1 MKSYELKPTEE
12 NIYKT
17 IDEDIFNRNDV
28 LRNFYDILV
37 SQEDSEMIAL
47 DGKWG
52 SGKTFFIKQEII
64 LLKAMNPYIK
74 EDRDKLNI
82 VKSKIMRERN
92 LDPVKANMLPVYYD
106 AWQND
111 NDIDPIVSL
120 CCEIA
125 DQIGKQF
132 SPSAEFDKK
141 KALVAIADHFLNT
154 NIGEICDSVKVNE
167 YVEHL
172 LNRRR
177 LEDDVRDFFNGL
189 CDEKANRIII
199 FIDELDRC
207 KPSYAVR
214 LLEQIKHYMCDERIT
229 FILAVNTAQLQHTI
243 RHFYGSEFDACRYL
257 DRFFDLRTSL
267 PAVNMNRFY
276 ESIGV
281 YDSEMIDIVGK
292 ALINEYR
299 LDLREITRFMGAINQ
314 IKETVITRVG
324 LGSYDEVEGRKLINY
339 MIIPVVIVLHMT
351 DINAYNR
358 FIDGEDASPLIRMY
372 NAEPYNFIWFISHM
386 LNRDESLE
394 KDEGKKL
401 VTPEDVLKKV
411 YNAVFGKHAYSDKDV
426 IVLGSCRFRRS
437 SREYAM
443 TVAGMLFDRKT
454 VMRDTM

>member
-1 MKSYELKPTEE
+1 
-12 NIYKT
+12 
-17 IDEDIFNRNDV
+17 
-28 LRNFYDILV
+28 
-37 SQEDSEMIAL
+37 
-47 DGKWG
+47 
-52 SGKTFFIKQEII
+52 
-64 LLKAMNPYIK
+64 
-74 EDRDKLNI
+74 
-82 VKSKIMRERN
+82 
-92 LDPVKANMLPVYYD
+92 
-106 AWQND
+106 
-111 NDIDPIVSL
+111 
-120 CCEIA
+120 
-125 DQIGKQF
+125 
-132 SPSAEFDKK
+132 
-141 KALVAIADHFLNT
+141 
-154 NIGEICDSVKVNE
+154 
-167 YVEHL
+167 
-172 LNRRR
+172 
-177 LEDDVRDFFNGL
+177 
-189 CDEKANRIII
+189 
-199 FIDELDRC
+199 
-207 KPSYAVR
+207 
-214 LLEQIKHYMCDERIT
+214 
-229 FILAVNTAQLQHTI
+229 
-243 RHFYGSEFDACRYL
+243 
-257 DRFFDLRTSL
+257 
-267 PAVNMNRFY
+267 MNRFY

-443 TVAGMLFDRKT
+443 TVAGMLFDRKP